1 MPEFFKPTFNVE
13 AGKAGSWV
21 DGELGQ
27 ETVAVHS
34 GVVPD
39 PQTGGILT
47 PVHQSTTYVQPS
59 VSGYLSK
66 GYSYSRTRNPT
77 VEALGERVAALEG
90 GEGCLMFS
98 TGMAA
103 TVSLLTATLKSGDH
117 CVITE
122 CSYGGTNRAARVLF
136 SERYNVEFT
145 FCDFTDLKV
154 VEKAIKPN
162 TKLIFSETPANPVLT
177 LTDLTAVTALAK
189 KHKLLHAVDSTFA
202 TPIIL
207 RPIQDHGADFVCF
220 SSTKY
225 IDGHNMTVGGGIVY
239 KDKAWGEKIGLIQNI
254 HGNIMAPWTAY
265 LQLQASKT
273 LALRIRQQSANAQKV
288 AEFLE
293 THPKVAK
300 VMYPGLKSFP
310 QKALADK
317 IHRDGLHGGM
327 LWFEVKGGVASGT
340 KIMDT
345 CQRPWSLCENLGATE
360 SIITCPAVMTHANML
375 KEDRE
380 KLGINDGFI
389 RVSVG
394 IEDAAD
400 LIRALKKSLDG
411 L

>member
-1 MPEFFKPTFNVE
+1 MEGPY
-13 AGKAGSWV
+13 GS
-21 DGELGQ
+21 
-27 ETVAVHS
+27 ETMAVHA

-39 PQTGGILT
+39 KETGGILT
-47 PVHQSTTYVQPS
+47 PVYQSTTYVQPS
-59 VSGYLSK
+59 VDGYLSK
-66 GYSYSRTRNPT
+66 GYSYSRTKNPT
-77 VEALGERVAALEG
+77 VEALGEKVAALEG

-103 TVSLLTATLKSGDH
+103 TVTLLTATLKSGDH

-136 SERYNVEFT
+136 DERYGVKFT

-154 VEKAIKPN
+154 IENAITPN
-162 TKLIFSETPANPVLT
+162 TKLIFSESPANPVLT
-177 LTDLTAVTALAK
+177 LTDLKAVSALAK
-189 KHKLLHAVDSTFA
+189 KKGLLHAVDSTFA
-202 TPIIL
+202 TPIIMKPL
-207 RPIQDHGADFVCF
+207 DHGADFVCF
-220 SSTKY
+220 SATKY

-239 KDKAWGEKIGLIQNI
+239 KDKAWGDKLGLIQNI
-254 HGNIMAPWTAY
+254 HGNIMAPWTAF
-265 LQLQASKT
+265 LQLQACKT
-273 LALRIRQQSANAQKV
+273 LALRIRKQSESAQKI

-293 THPKVAK
+293 SHKQVGK

-310 QKALADK
+310 QKALADRQ
-317 IHRDGLHGGM
+317 HLNGLHGGM
-327 LWFEVKGGVASGT
+327 LWFEVKGGVKNGV

-394 IEDAAD
+394 IEDADD